1 MRIFS
6 IFESKLN
13 RWSVIRRFLS
23 FILKLVPGV
32 INFTTFDYLCA
43 MQFSDILGQDYIK
56 SHLTKSAAS
65 GRIPHAQLFV
75 GPEGSG
81 TLPMAI
87 AYAQYILCNN
97 SGLENTGGNEACNL
111 KFEGISHPD
120 LHFIYPTVSTD
131 TVKSKP
137 KSIDFIAD
145 WRQFLKENPYGGLF
159 DWYRI
164 LGVQNKQGE
173 IRVDDAQEIL
183 KSLALKS
190 YEGGYKIM
198 IIWMAD
204 KMNIAASNKLLK
216 LLEEPSD
223 KTLFILIS
231 ENEEDIIQT
240 IRSRCQVLHFNALS
254 EKIIAE
260 ALVSSQEIEP
270 RTATKVA
277 HQAQGNYNKALQLL
291 QTDSED
297 VFFEKWFVDWVRAA
311 FRAKGNAA
319 AIQDLI
325 QWSEQ
330 IAGLGRETQKKFL
343 HFCIDMFRQ
352 ALLLNYQATG
362 LVYMEPKIEKFKLEN
377 FAPFVN
383 GKNIDEIFRELSDA
397 MYHIERNGN
406 AKIVLTDLSIKLTRL
421 IHKK

>member
-1 MRIFS
+1 
-6 IFESKLN
+6 
-13 RWSVIRRFLS
+13 
-23 FILKLVPGV
+23 
-32 INFTTFDYLCA
+32 
-43 MQFSDILGQDYIK
+43 MQFSEILGQEHIK
-56 SHLTKSAAS
+56 SHLTRSADL

-87 AYAQYILCNN
+87 AYAQYIICSNQNAEN
-97 SGLENTGGNEACNL
+97 SCSNEACNI
-111 KFEGISHPD
+111 KFQKTSHPD
-120 LHFIYPTVSTD
+120 LHFIYPTVSTED
-131 TVKSKP
+131 VKTKP
-137 KSIDFIAD
+137 KSIDFITE
-145 WRQFLKENPYGGLF
+145 WRAFLTQNPYGSLF
-159 DWYRI
+159 DWYLT
-164 LGVQNKQGE
+164 LGVKNKQGE

-190 YEGGYKIM
+190 YEGGYKVM

-204 KMNIAASNKLLK
+204 KLNIAASNKLLK
-216 LLEEPSD
+216 LLEEPTD
-223 KTLFILIS
+223 RTVFILIS

-240 IRSRCQVLHFNALS
+240 IRSRCQVLHFNGLN
-254 EKIIAE
+254 ETVIAE
-260 ALVSSQEIEP
+260 ALVSRENTEP
-270 RTATKVA
+270 KEALKIA

-291 QTDSED
+291 QPDSES
-297 VFFEKWFVDWVRAA
+297 VFFEKWFVEWVRAA

-330 IAGLGRETQKKFL
+330 IASLGRETQKKFL

-352 ALLLNYQATG
+352 AMLLNYQTES
-362 LVYMEPKIEKFKLEN
+362 LVYMEPKVEKFKLEN

-383 GKNIDEIFRELSDA
+383 GNNINDIFKELSDA

-406 AKIVLTDLSIKLTRL
+406 AKIILTDLSIKLTRL

>member
-1 MRIFS
+1 
-6 IFESKLN
+6 
-13 RWSVIRRFLS
+13 
-23 FILKLVPGV
+23 
-32 INFTTFDYLCA
+32 
-43 MQFSDILGQDYIK
+43 MQFSEILGQEHIK
-56 SHLTKSAAS
+56 SHLTKSADT

-87 AYAQYILCNN
+87 AYAQYLICNN
-97 SGLENTGGNEACNL
+97 QNAENDGSNEACNI
-111 KFEGISHPD
+111 KFQKTSHPD

-131 TVKSKP
+131 EVKTKP
-137 KSIDFIAD
+137 KSIDFIVE
-145 WRQFLKENPYGGLF
+145 WRQFLEQNKYGSLF
-159 DWYRI
+159 DWYQI
-164 LGVQNKQGE
+164 LGVKNKQGE
-173 IRVDDAQEIL
+173 IRVDDSQEIL
-183 KSLALKS
+183 KLLALKS

-204 KMNIAASNKLLK
+204 KLNIAASNKLLK
-216 LLEEPSD
+216 LLEEPTN
-223 KTLFILIS
+223 KTVFILIS

-240 IRSRCQVLHFNALS
+240 IRSRCQVLHFNGLP
-254 EKIIAE
+254 EKVIADS
-260 ALVSSQEIEP
+260 LISNKNIESK
-270 RTATKVA
+270 TAHKIA

-291 QTDSED
+291 QPDSEST
-297 VFFEKWFVDWVRAA
+297 FFEKWFVDWVRAA

-352 ALLLNYQATG
+352 ALLLNYQAKD
-362 LVYMEPKIEKFKLEN
+362 LVYIEPQVEKFKLEN

-383 GKNIDEIFRELSDA
+383 GNNINDIFKELSDA

-406 AKIVLTDLSIKLTRL
+406 AKIILTDLSIKLTRL

>member
-1 MRIFS
+1 
-6 IFESKLN
+6 
-13 RWSVIRRFLS
+13 
-23 FILKLVPGV
+23 
-32 INFTTFDYLCA
+32 
-43 MQFSDILGQDYIK
+43 MQFSEILGQEHIK
-56 SHLTKSAAS
+56 SHLTRSADL

-87 AYAQYILCNN
+87 AYAQYIICSNQNAEN
-97 SGLENTGGNEACNL
+97 SGSNEACNI
-111 KFEGISHPD
+111 KFQKTSHPD
-120 LHFIYPTVSTD
+120 LHFIYPTVSTED
-131 TVKSKP
+131 VKTKP
-137 KSIDFIAD
+137 KSIDFITE
-145 WRQFLKENPYGGLF
+145 WREFLDQNPYGSLF
-159 DWYRI
+159 DWYQT
-164 LGVQNKQGE
+164 LGVKNKQGE

-190 YEGGYKIM
+190 YEGGYKVM

-204 KMNIAASNKLLK
+204 KLNIAASNKLLK
-216 LLEEPSD
+216 LLEEPTD
-223 KTLFILIS
+223 RTVFILIS

-240 IRSRCQVLHFNALS
+240 IRSRCQVLHFNGLS
-254 EKIIAE
+254 ETVIAE
-260 ALVSSQEIEP
+260 ALVSRENTESKEALKI
-270 RTATKVA
+270 A

-291 QTDSED
+291 QPDSES

-352 ALLLNYQATG
+352 ALLLNYQTPS
-362 LVYMEPKIEKFKLEN
+362 LVYMEPKVEKFKLEN

-383 GKNIDEIFRELSDA
+383 GNNINDIFKELSDA

-406 AKIVLTDLSIKLTRL
+406 AKIILTDLSIKLTRL

>member
-1 MRIFS
+1 
-6 IFESKLN
+6 
-13 RWSVIRRFLS
+13 
-23 FILKLVPGV
+23 
-32 INFTTFDYLCA
+32 
-43 MQFSDILGQDYIK
+43 MQFSEILGQEHIK
-56 SHLTKSAAS
+56 SHLTKSANL

-87 AYAQYILCNN
+87 AYAQYLICSNQNGEN
-97 SGLENTGGNEACNL
+97 SGSNEACNL
-111 KFEGISHPD
+111 KFQKTSHPD
-120 LHFIYPTVSTD
+120 LHFIYPTVSTEE
-131 TVKSKP
+131 VKTKP
-137 KSIDFIAD
+137 KSIDFITE
-145 WRQFLKENPYGGLF
+145 WRQFLEQNKYGSLF
-159 DWYRI
+159 DWYQI
-164 LGVQNKQGE
+164 LGVKNKQGE

-183 KSLALKS
+183 KLLALKS
-190 YEGGYKIM
+190 FEGGYKVM

-204 KMNIAASNKLLK
+204 KLNIAASNKLLK
-216 LLEEPSD
+216 LLEEPTD
-223 KTLFILIS
+223 RTVFILIS

-240 IRSRCQVLHFNALS
+240 IRSRCQVLHFNGLP
-254 EKIIAE
+254 EKIIAD
-260 ALVSSQEIEP
+260 ALISNKNMEP
-270 RTATKVA
+270 KAALKIA

-291 QTDSED
+291 QTDNEST
-297 VFFEKWFVDWVRAA
+297 FFEKWFVDWVRAA

-343 HFCIDMFRQ
+343 EFCIEMFRQ
-352 ALLLNYQATG
+352 ALLLNYQAPN
-362 LVYMEPKIEKFKLEN
+362 LVYMEPKVEKFKLEN

-383 GKNIDEIFRELSDA
+383 GNNINDIFKELSDA

-406 AKIVLTDLSIKLTRL
+406 AKIILTDLSIKLTRL

>member
-1 MRIFS
+1 MKFS
-6 IFESKLN
+6 E
-13 RWSVIRRFLS
+13 
-23 FILKLVPGV
+23 
-32 INFTTFDYLCA
+32 
-43 MQFSDILGQDYIK
+43 ILGQEHIK
-56 SHLTKSAAS
+56 SHLTKSADL

-87 AYAQYILCNN
+87 AYAQYIICSNQNGEN
-97 SGLENTGGNEACNL
+97 SGSNEACNL
-111 KFEGISHPD
+111 KFQKTSHPD
-120 LHFIYPTVSTD
+120 LHFIYPTVSTED
-131 TVKSKP
+131 VKTKP
-137 KSIDFIAD
+137 KSIDFITE
-145 WRQFLKENPYGGLF
+145 WRQFLEHNPYGSLF
-159 DWYRI
+159 DWYQM
-164 LGVQNKQGE
+164 LGVKNKQGE

-204 KMNIAASNKLLK
+204 KLNIAASNKLLK
-216 LLEEPSD
+216 LLEEPTD
-223 KTLFILIS
+223 RTVFILIS

-240 IRSRCQVLHFNALS
+240 IRSRCQVLHFNGLN
-254 EKIIAE
+254 EKVISE
-260 ALVSSQEIEP
+260 ALISRENIEFK
-270 RTATKVA
+270 TAVKIA

-291 QTDSED
+291 KPDSES

-352 ALLLNYQATG
+352 ALLLNYQTPA
-362 LVYMEPKIEKFKLEN
+362 LVYMEPQVEKFKLEN

-383 GKNIDEIFRELSDA
+383 GNNINDIFKELSEA

-406 AKIVLTDLSIKLTRL
+406 AKIILTDLSIKLTRL

>member
-1 MRIFS
+1 
-6 IFESKLN
+6 
-13 RWSVIRRFLS
+13 
-23 FILKLVPGV
+23 
-32 INFTTFDYLCA
+32 
-43 MQFSDILGQDYIK
+43 MQFSEILGQEHIK
-56 SHLTKSAAS
+56 SHLTRSADL

-87 AYAQYILCNN
+87 AYAQYIICSNQNAEN
-97 SGLENTGGNEACNL
+97 SGSNEACNI
-111 KFEGISHPD
+111 KFQKTSHPD

-131 TVKSKP
+131 EVKTKP
-137 KSIDFIAD
+137 KSIDFIVE
-145 WRQFLKENPYGGLF
+145 WRQFLEKNKYGSLF
-159 DWYRI
+159 DWYQV
-164 LGVQNKQGE
+164 LGVKNKQGE
-173 IRVDDAQEIL
+173 IRVDDSQEIL
-183 KSLALKS
+183 KLLALKS

-204 KMNIAASNKLLK
+204 KLNIAASNKLLK
-216 LLEEPSD
+216 LLEEPTD
-223 KTLFILIS
+223 KTVFILIS

-240 IRSRCQVLHFNALS
+240 IRSRCQVLHFNGLP
-254 EKIIAE
+254 EKVIADSLISNE
-260 ALVSSQEIEP
+260 NIDSKIAYKI
-270 RTATKVA
+270 A

-291 QTDSED
+291 QPDSETT
-297 VFFEKWFVDWVRAA
+297 FFEKWFVDWVRAA

-352 ALLLNYQATG
+352 ALLLNYQTPD
-362 LVYMEPKIEKFKLEN
+362 LVYIEPQVEKFKLEN

-383 GKNIDEIFRELSDA
+383 GNNIHDIFKELSDA

-406 AKIVLTDLSIKLTRL
+406 AKIILTDLSIKLTRL

>member
-1 MRIFS
+1 
-6 IFESKLN
+6 
-13 RWSVIRRFLS
+13 
-23 FILKLVPGV
+23 
-32 INFTTFDYLCA
+32 
-43 MQFSDILGQDYIK
+43 MQFSEILGQEHIK
-56 SHLTKSAAS
+56 SHLTKSADT

-87 AYAQYILCNN
+87 AYAQYLICNN
-97 SGLENTGGNEACNL
+97 QNAENDGSNEACNI
-111 KFEGISHPD
+111 KFQKTAHPD

-131 TVKSKP
+131 EVKTKP
-137 KSIDFIAD
+137 KSIDFIVE
-145 WRQFLKENPYGGLF
+145 WRQFLEQNKYGSLF
-159 DWYRI
+159 DWYQI
-164 LGVQNKQGE
+164 LGVKNKQGE
-173 IRVDDAQEIL
+173 IRVDDSQEIL
-183 KSLALKS
+183 KLLALKS

-204 KMNIAASNKLLK
+204 KLNIAASNKLLK
-216 LLEEPSD
+216 LLEEPTD
-223 KTLFILIS
+223 KTVFILIS

-240 IRSRCQVLHFNALS
+240 IRSRCQVLHFNGLP
-254 EKIIAE
+254 EKVIADSLISNE
-260 ALVSSQEIEP
+260 NIESK
-270 RTATKVA
+270 TAHKIA

-291 QTDSED
+291 QPDSEST
-297 VFFEKWFVDWVRAA
+297 FFEKWFVDWVRAA

-325 QWSEQ
+325 QWSEK

-352 ALLLNYQATG
+352 ALLLNYQAKD
-362 LVYMEPKIEKFKLEN
+362 LVYIEPQVEKFKLEN

-383 GKNIDEIFRELSDA
+383 GNNINDIFKELSDA

-406 AKIVLTDLSIKLTRL
+406 AKIILTDLSIKLTRL

>member
-1 MRIFS
+1 
-6 IFESKLN
+6 
-13 RWSVIRRFLS
+13 
-23 FILKLVPGV
+23 
-32 INFTTFDYLCA
+32 
-43 MQFSDILGQDYIK
+43 MQFSEILGQEHIK
-56 SHLTKSAAS
+56 SHLTKSADT

-87 AYAQYILCNN
+87 AYAQYLICNN
-97 SGLENTGGNEACNL
+97 QNAENDGSNEACNI
-111 KFEGISHPD
+111 KFQKTSHPD

-131 TVKSKP
+131 EVKTKP
-137 KSIDFIAD
+137 KSIDFIVE
-145 WRQFLKENPYGGLF
+145 WRQFLEQNKYGSLF
-159 DWYRI
+159 DWYQI
-164 LGVQNKQGE
+164 LGVKNKQGE
-173 IRVDDAQEIL
+173 IRVDDSQEIL
-183 KSLALKS
+183 KLLALKS

-204 KMNIAASNKLLK
+204 KLNIAASNKLLK
-216 LLEEPSD
+216 LLEEPTD
-223 KTLFILIS
+223 KTVFILIS

-240 IRSRCQVLHFNALS
+240 IRSRCQVLHFNGLP
-254 EKIIAE
+254 EKVIADS
-260 ALVSSQEIEP
+260 LISNKNIESK
-270 RTATKVA
+270 TAHKIA

-291 QTDSED
+291 QPDSEST
-297 VFFEKWFVDWVRAA
+297 FFEKWFVDWVRAA

-352 ALLLNYQATG
+352 ALLLNYQAKD
-362 LVYMEPKIEKFKLEN
+362 LVYIEPQVEKFKLEN

-383 GKNIDEIFRELSDA
+383 GNNINDIFKELSDA

-406 AKIVLTDLSIKLTRL
+406 AKIILTDLSIKLTRL